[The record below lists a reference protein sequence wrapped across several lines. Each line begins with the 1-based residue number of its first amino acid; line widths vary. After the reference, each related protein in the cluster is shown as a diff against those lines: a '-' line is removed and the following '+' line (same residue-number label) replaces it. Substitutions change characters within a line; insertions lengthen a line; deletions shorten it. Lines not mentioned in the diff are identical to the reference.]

1 LNRPSGHAAVPR
13 RRNSSHHATVTPP
26 ESRLRR
32 IFRRLLGERRLSHR
46 GGERPGRRL
55 SDQAPLYGWRPSLV
69 IALTVALLDWG
80 TKALVAASLPVGG
93 FREVV
98 EGRVALWHVRNPA
111 MILGLW
117 ENLPLDARKGIA
129 VVAAV
134 VAFVVLLEV
143 VGRAHR
149 LPPAHRRWAWLFVG
163 LVFGGMLGNLGERAV
178 HWGVTDFLSL
188 RWGDYWLPPGNLA
201 DLALFLSIPLVVPVI
216 VFELR
221 GRARRGT
228 HRPPLHPAREGRA

>member
-1 LNRPSGHAAVPR
+1 MN
-13 RRNSSHHATVTPP
+13 PP
-26 ESRLRR
+26 ETRLRR
-32 IFRRLLGERRLSHR
+32 IFRRLLGERRLDR
-46 GGERPGRRL
+46 REGAAPGRREA
-55 SDQAPLYGWRPSLV
+55 DHAPLYGWRPSLL
-69 IALTVALLDWG
+69 IALAVALADWA
-80 TKALVAASLPVGG
+80 TKAVVAASVPLGG
-93 FREVV
+93 FQEVI
-98 EGRVALWHVRNPA
+98 EGRVAFWHVRNPA

-117 ENLPLDARKGIA
+117 ENLPLDGRKAIA
-129 VVAAV
+129 AVAAV

-149 LPPAHRRWAWLFVG
+149 LPRAHRRWAWLFVG

-178 HWGVTDFLSL
+178 HWGVTDFLSF

-201 DLALFLSIPLVVPVI
+201 DLALFLSIPLAVPVI

-228 HRPPLHPAREGRA
+228 HRERLQAAPDAGD